1 VATEVEANAEEAAR
15 SRGWLPK
22 SVNTEGARECLK
34 GLLVC
39 WLLAVARRADSF
51 PKEIAITQNEVHFI
65 GWKSSQTDEKKKS

>member
-1 VATEVEANAEEAAR
+1 M
-15 SRGWLPK
+15 
-22 SVNTEGARECLK
+22 LK

-39 WLLAVARRADSF
+39 RLLAVARRADSF